1 MTTFGEDSAGDAFIA
16 NKTQNFEAVAQ
27 YQFDFGL
34 RPSIAYLKSKGKN
47 LGTYGDQDLVE
58 YIDVGA
64 TYYFNKTCPPSLITK
79 STCWTTAT
87 SPKRLKCLPTTSLL
101 LV

>member
-1 MTTFGEDSAGDAFIA
+1 RGFIS
-16 NKTQNFEAVAQ
+16 AQ

-64 TYYFNKTCPPSLITK
+64 TYYFNKNMSTFVDYKINLLDDSDFTK
-79 STCWTTAT
+79 AAKVSTDNIVAVG
-87 SPKRLKCLPTTSLL
+87 LNYQF
-101 LV
+101 